1 MQDLNKTTQ
10 KSHKKQF
17 ANQNTIEA
25 LESVVSGLRDSMVN
39 DLGKGTVKGLK
50 DTLIKDLAGG
60 GVNEAWD
67 EILNVNSKAPEKS
80 QKETQGDLSEGAEL
94 DLEAL
99 QDKSM
104 ELTEAGREF
113 RSEIINAG
121 NHADAENSYEV
132 QVKMQEILIE
142 IKKLSESSKELK
154 EQVEIISLEQTGGNM
169 GVYHVNFLEK
179 MLSYVNDLR
188 LNVEDSLACF
198 SSLRSKKAA
207 RQYGSM
213 AKKHGT
219 SFTLSGERQVATQV
233 G

>member
-1 MQDLNKTTQ
+1 MQNLNKPAPKIQ
-10 KSHKKQF
+10 KKQY

-39 DLGKGTVKGLK
+39 DLGKGTIREFKNTMV
-50 DTLIKDLAGG
+50 KDLAGG

-67 EILNVNSKAPEKS
+67 EILNVVPKPAEKP

-94 DLEAL
+94 DLDAL
-99 QDKSM
+99 QNKTM

-121 NHADAENSYEV
+121 KHANEENTQEV

-142 IKKLSESSKELK
+142 IKKLTESSEELK
-154 EQVEIISLEQTGGNM
+154 EQVEIISLEQTGEEM

-179 MLSYVNDLR
+179 MLSYINNLR
-188 LNVEDSLACF
+188 LNVEDSLAWF

-219 SFTLSGERQVATQV
+219 SFTLSGERQVSTQV